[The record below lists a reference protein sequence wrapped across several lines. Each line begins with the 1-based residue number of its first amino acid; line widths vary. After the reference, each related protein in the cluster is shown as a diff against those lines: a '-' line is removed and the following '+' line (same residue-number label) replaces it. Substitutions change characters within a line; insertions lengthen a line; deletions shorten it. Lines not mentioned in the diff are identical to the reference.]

1 MMIHYE
7 KTKPSRAHFRQGD
20 VLLISVDEMPSN
32 MVPVEPDGDRVVLA
46 YGEVT
51 GHAHAL
57 STAGAAL
64 YENPEGRFLRLVQP
78 SALVHEEHSTINL
91 APGVY
96 RVVRQR
102 EYTPREV
109 RFVTD

>member
-1 MMIHYE
+1 VNV
-7 KTKPSRAHFRQGD
+7 HFRQGD
-20 VLLISVDEMPSN
+20 VLLIQIDDMPPDT
-32 MVPVEPDGDRVVLA
+32 VPVEPDGDRVVLA

-64 YENPEGRFLRLVQP
+64 YENMDGRFLHLVQP
-78 SALVHEEHSTINL
+78 SSLVHEEHSTIDL